1 MEDEIRPLPEGWIRL
16 FDPKEN
22 HQFFVDTR
30 ASPPRSIWQ
39 HPYDD
44 HDYLSTLSSEERE
57 RIQDQEAKLRKPIS
71 PNSSDEKL
79 AYAPPTTSY
88 SSSIPPSSSTPSA
101 NTQSQDSKTR
111 HGRAPSASAA
121 GKKKTLGERLK
132 EKATGMTKEERHAE
146 RQKRAEQERQYYE
159 AHIKFRNALAEA
171 TRSGQPVF
179 FMKDRDGHDVYVEPP
194 TIYTGYGGPQLA
206 AGYHPAAP
214 YASPYGPPLQPQRP
228 GPAYFGPGSY
238 AINPYSSG
246 IYANPNARFIRPQ
259 QPYGRPYGGGS
270 GMSYGLPIAGGL
282 LAGGLL
288 GAALF

>member
-30 ASPPRSIWQ
+30 ANPPRSIWQ
-39 HPYDD
+39 HPHDD
-44 HDYLSTLSSEERE
+44 PDYLSTLSSEERE
-57 RIQDQEAKLRKPIS
+57 RIQDQEAKLRKPIT
-71 PNSSDEKL
+71 PN
-79 AYAPPTTSY
+79 
-88 SSSIPPSSSTPSA
+88 I
-101 NTQSQDSKTR
+101 R
-111 HGRAPSASAA
+111 HGRAHSTSAT
-121 GKKKTLGERLK
+121 KKKTLGERLK

-171 TRSGQPVF
+171 SRTGQPVF

-194 TIYTGYGGPQLA
+194 TIYTGYGGPPIA
-206 AGYHPAAP
+206 TGYAP
-214 YASPYGPPLQPQRP
+214 PYGSPYGGVPPRP
-228 GPAYFGPGSY
+228 AAYFGPGSY
-238 AINPYSSG
+238 AINPYASG

-259 QPYGRPYGGGS
+259 QPYGRPYGGGG

-282 LAGGLL
+282 LAG
-288 GAALF
+288 F